1 MATTLQRDGTVTVY
15 AFRVFD
21 LDACEMVPGSFK
33 ATREAIA
40 AMFKAERL
48 EGTAEDVPHEL
59 IDAQGRFRRLATGWG
74 ELS

>member
-1 MATTLQRDGTVTVY
+1 MTVY

-21 LDACEMVPGSFK
+21 LNACEMVPGNFK

-48 EGTAEDVPHEL
+48 DATAEDVPHAL

>member
-1 MATTLQRDGTVTVY
+1 MATTLQSAGTVTVY

-48 EGTAEDVPHEL
+48 EATAEDVPHEL
-59 IDAQGRFRRLATGWG
+59 IDAQGHLRRVATGWG